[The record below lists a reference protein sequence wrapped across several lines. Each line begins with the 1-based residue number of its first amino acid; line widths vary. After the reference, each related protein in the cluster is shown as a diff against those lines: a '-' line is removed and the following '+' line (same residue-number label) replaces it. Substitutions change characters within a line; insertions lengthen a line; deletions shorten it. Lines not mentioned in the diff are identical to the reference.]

1 MKARLDVN
9 ESGLPIEAGGLI
21 GALDIPRL
29 GLSSVVVEGD
39 DDGTLKVAVGHL
51 PDTPMPWEE
60 GNAALAGHRD
70 TFFRALK
77 DVRVGD
83 EIALQTVH
91 GTLRYRV
98 SRTLVVDPGDLW
110 VLDPSPASPL
120 TLVTCFPFPYVDRAP
135 QRFVVHAARDG

>member
-1 MKARLDVN
+1 
-9 ESGLPIEAGGLI
+9 
-21 GALDIPRL
+21 
-29 GLSSVVVEGD
+29 VEGD